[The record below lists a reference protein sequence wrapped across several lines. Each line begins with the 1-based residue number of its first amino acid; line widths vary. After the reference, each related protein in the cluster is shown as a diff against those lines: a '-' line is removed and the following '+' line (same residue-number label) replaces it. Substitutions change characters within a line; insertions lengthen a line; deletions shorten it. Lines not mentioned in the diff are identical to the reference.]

1 MKHRCCLGVLLLVL
15 GAAPATAQLAV
26 HGAEIY
32 TMSGAPLKDGVVLI
46 EGGKIKAVGTAD
58 KIAIPAGWRQLQAA
72 VVTPGLIDAHAT
84 VGLTGLLNGQD
95 QAHDQEQLE
104 SSAPIQPDLRA
115 IDAYNPL
122 DPLVEYLRSFGITT
136 VHTGH
141 GPGET
146 VSGGTIAVKLRG
158 TTVEQAL
165 LDPEVA
171 LAATIGAGSLHSDG
185 KSPGTRGK
193 QIAMLR
199 AELLKAQ
206 EPVKKKPAE
215 KADEPPSRDLK
226 LEAWRRV
233 LNGETPLMITAH
245 RAQDIDSALRLA
257 REFSLK
263 IWLDGA
269 AEAYLLLD
277 EIKRS
282 GAKVIARASMMRA
295 TGEQQNATIELP
307 AILARSGIP
316 FTMGS
321 GYEGYVPKTRVILF
335 EAALAAA
342 NGLDR
347 ESALRMITADA
358 AALLGLGSRLGSLE
372 VGKDADLALFDGD
385 PFEYTSHC
393 TATVIDGVV
402 YAEGAH

>member
-1 MKHRCCLGVLLLVL
+1 MKRRCCLGVLLLAL
-15 GAAPATAQLAV
+15 GASPATAQLAV

-58 KIAIPAGWRQLQAA
+58 KIAIPAGWRQLRAA